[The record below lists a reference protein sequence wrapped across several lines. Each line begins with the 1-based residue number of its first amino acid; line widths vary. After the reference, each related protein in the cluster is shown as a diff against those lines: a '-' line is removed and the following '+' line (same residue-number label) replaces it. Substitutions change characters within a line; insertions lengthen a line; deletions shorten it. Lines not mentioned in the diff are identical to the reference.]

1 MSDISVQNVSDVG
14 INEERIVGEN
24 DNTGD
29 IDMDSAY
36 TDHDDNN
43 DDTAA
48 KNGGVSSMD
57 SRNEEHPDD
66 AMVGGSTAQNIR
78 NFRHNSLA
86 LVTYPWTSGAVMQE
100 RLSTVFEEDHCAF
113 VSGSSIAMYTIIH

>member
-1 MSDISVQNVSDVG
+1 MSDISVQNISNVG
-14 INEERIVGEN
+14 INEEHNVGEN

-36 TDHDDNN
+36 TDHDEDN

-48 KNGGVSSMD
+48 ENSGVSSMD
-57 SRNEEHPDD
+57 FWNEEHPDD
-66 AMVGGSTAQNIR
+66 VMVGGLTAQNIR

-86 LVTYPWTSGAVMQE
+86 LVTYPWTSGAIMQE
-100 RLSTVFEEDHCAF
+100 RLSTVFEEDHYAF
-113 VSGSSIAMYTIIH
+113 VSGSSIAMYTIIN